1 MKIRILAGVGVAAF
15 FAAGCGQKD
24 AATGNGSPPAAT
36 ANASTNAAAATPA
49 APTSQATVSVG
60 TPVMQPILAVWQE
73 GNHAQAVSL
82 FAEANWNG
90 RPTFPPGMTL
100 SMTEAQFAALSDA
113 DRQLRFGEL
122 TAQLDLVKHL
132 AASVSQAGR
141 DAAAKG
147 DNEQAKKFL
156 ASLQNCGAALD
167 TPERLK
173 LVRMVG
179 KTMKEMGS
187 NELAKMAH

>member
-1 MKIRILAGVGVAAF
+1 MKIRILAGVAVAAF
-15 FAAGCGQKD
+15 FVAGCGQRD
-24 AATGNGSPPAAT
+24 VATGNGSPPAA
-36 ANASTNAAAATPA
+36 ANAPTNTAAATPA
-49 APTSQATVSVG
+49 ATAPQAIVNVG
-60 TPVMQPILAVWQE
+60 TPIMQPIRAVGQD
-73 GNHAQAVSL
+73 GKPAQAGSL
-82 FAEANWNG
+82 CAEAPGHG

-147 DNEQAKKFL
+147 DSEQAKKFL
-156 ASLQNCGAALD
+156 TSLQNCGAALD

-187 NELAKMAH
+187 NELAKIAH